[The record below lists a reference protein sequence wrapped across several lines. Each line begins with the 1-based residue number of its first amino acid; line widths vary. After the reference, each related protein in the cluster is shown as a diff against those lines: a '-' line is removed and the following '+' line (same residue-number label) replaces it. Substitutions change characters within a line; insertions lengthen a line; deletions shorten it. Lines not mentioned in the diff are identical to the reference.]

1 MWKMREK
8 ETEAQREIIKPIVGL
23 SRTGR
28 RTDGEG
34 AFGKKIHPC
43 FYTLQLSLSLR
54 VCVLFLFLSFPPL
67 KIETMT
73 PLEEARP

>member
-23 SRTGR
+23 SRRGL

-34 AFGKKIHPC
+34 AFGRRSSRV

-54 VCVLFLFLSFPPL
+54 VCVYFSFFSLSSL